1 MIAAARIGGMT
12 RAGLALTSAA
22 LYAASFPLLG
32 WHLCIWV
39 CLVPLMLALRG
50 ASLLGGAGLGLLWGT
65 ATIWGIGYWVPQALA
80 HYWEQ
85 PVWLGLLLALAG
97 SLIFMGS
104 YGAGFGASAA
114 ALRSRT
120 PAARVISLAALWVAW
135 EVARGQLLSGDPW
148 LLLGYGPTPW
158 PLFIQIAD
166 LGGVYLVSFV
176 VALVNAGIA
185 ETLLTPRRWRA
196 HLLVPFT
203 ALAGTVVYGAL
214 RLDDGSVTGRQLRLA
229 VVQANVDF
237 GAHWR
242 NDNYGRGVD
251 EHIALARQAPA
262 DTALF
267 IWPESAL
274 NVFLAREPL
283 YQKQIGHFLAARQ
296 ADLIVGAPHLDDRD
310 PARPHYFNSAF
321 SMTADGGL
329 VDRYDKV
336 HLLPF
341 GEYFP
346 LRGIELL
353 SRRFERVR
361 SFTPGSEAR
370 LLQTRFGPLAVVIC
384 FEAIFPG
391 LVRQRMQSG
400 AELLVNLSN
409 DAWLGPDA
417 GPEQHLAMI
426 PMRAVE
432 NRTWV
437 VRATTTGVSALIDPS
452 GRIRQ
457 RSPTGAA
464 ALLVGDV
471 GLQRQTTV
479 YEEVGDVVA
488 WLCIV
493 AGGLA
498 LVPRRRGL
506 L

>member
-1 MIAAARIGGMT
+1 MTVGARV
-12 RAGLALTSAA
+12 GLTLASAA

-32 WHLCIWV
+32 WHLCSWF
-39 CLVPLMLALRG
+39 CLVPLLRAVRG
-50 ASLLGGAGLGLLWGT
+50 ATLLGGAGLGLLWGT

-85 PVWLGLLLALAG
+85 PVWLGLVLALAG

-104 YGAGFGASAA
+104 FASGFGASAA
-114 ALRSRT
+114 LLRT
-120 PAARVISLAALWVAW
+120 HTAAARVAATAALWVAW
-135 EVARGQLLSGDPW
+135 EVARGRLLTGDPW

-158 PLFIQIAD
+158 PVFIQVAD

-176 VALVNAGIA
+176 VALVNAGLA
-185 ETLLTPRRWRA
+185 EAWFAPRRWAAALGLPLGAVAATVAYGTMRLA
-196 HLLVPFT
+196 TSESAGEQVP
-203 ALAGTVVYGAL
+203 V
-214 RLDDGSVTGRQLRLA
+214 A
-229 VVQANVDF
+229 VVQANIDF

-242 NDNYGRGVD
+242 DDNYGRGVE
-251 EHIALARQAPA
+251 EHVRVAQQAPA
-262 DTALF
+262 TTELF

-274 NVFLAREPL
+274 NIFLDREPMYQRQIGRFLAER
-283 YQKQIGHFLAARQ
+283 G

-321 SMTADGGL
+321 AMTAGGTIA
-329 VDRYDKV
+329 DRYDKV

-370 LLQTRFGPLAVVIC
+370 LLQTRFGPVAVVIC

-391 LVRQRMQSG
+391 LVRERMAAG
-400 AELLVNLSN
+400 AGLLVNLSN

-437 VRATTTGVSALIDPS
+437 VRATTTGVSALVDPN
-452 GRIRQ
+452 GRVTS
-457 RSPTGAA
+457 RSATGAQ
-464 ALLVGDV
+464 ALLAGEVAV
-471 GLQRQTTV
+471 QRVQTV
-479 YEEVGDVVA
+479 YEEVGDLFA

-498 LVPRRRGL
+498 LVRWRRVEV
-506 L
+506 